1 MKHIKCD
8 FRSKA
13 SIGSPGW
20 TYVVGSKAQN
30 STSSEYGHVAYQI
43 KRNHTCS
50 NIIGNILPAEPP
62 PPPHA
67 NTGGLSVK
75 IQLFQNILH
84 IKFKYIINAAKW

>member
-1 MKHIKCD
+1 MKHIKCG

-20 TYVVGSKAQN
+20 IKVVGSKAQN

-50 NIIGNILPAEPP
+50 NIIGNILPADTPP
-62 PPPHA
+62 PPRQH
-67 NTGGLSVK
+67 
-75 IQLFQNILH
+75 
-84 IKFKYIINAAKW
+84 